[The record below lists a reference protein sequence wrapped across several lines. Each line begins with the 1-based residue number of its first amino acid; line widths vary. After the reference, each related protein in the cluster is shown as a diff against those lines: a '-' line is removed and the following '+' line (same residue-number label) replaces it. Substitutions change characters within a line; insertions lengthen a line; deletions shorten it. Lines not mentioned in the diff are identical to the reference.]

1 MKCQVDIIMQASPL
15 LILKLYNLILLEFLL
30 TFSELVIQMEKII
43 ISFVVNSKSSTLYS
57 EHTDLNYFYKSD

>member
-1 MKCQVDIIMQASPL
+1 MKCQVDIIMQVSPL

-30 TFSELVIQMEKII
+30 TFSELVVQMEKII

-57 EHTDLNYFYKSD
+57 EHTDLNYFCKSD